1 LPIIFLG
8 ADTVRAAPHARSGS
22 VLMPHGTSQSPE
34 FMTSNET
41 SCPLAG
47 QIAARI
53 RENRRDLTERWL
65 NRLADRLTLEPNRIF
80 PTGELLDHVP
90 LLLLGIADHLEDPT
104 RTVSADG
111 SIVSKARELGAL
123 RYAQGFDEYEI
134 MKEYEIFGSILFSF
148 VEEIIDDIGG
158 TCSRSELIACT
169 RRLFHA
175 IVLIQQATATQHL
188 QLVHDRLNEREQRL
202 DAFNRSLAHE
212 FRNRVGAAKG
222 AAQLLLLPDLAEEK
236 KAPLARVV
244 ARSTDEMQLVLENLL
259 ELSRGSAGKRPLRRV
274 TLQHAAE
281 EAVRQLR
288 LTAEAAQVEVRL
300 LALPECDVNAAG
312 VELCLTNLVSNA
324 IKYADPQKQKRWV
337 EISGRR
343 DDAALAE
350 SMTPADAGVIVEV
363 RDNGRGV
370 PQEKRN
376 RLFER
381 FYRAHE
387 REAVSVEGTGLGL
400 NIVKETAESM
410 GGRVFAEFTD
420 EGSIFGF
427 SMSCGGNET

>member
-1 LPIIFLG
+1 
-8 ADTVRAAPHARSGS
+8 
-22 VLMPHGTSQSPE
+22 
-34 FMTSNET
+34 MTSKEPT
-41 SCPLAG
+41 CPLAG

-53 RENRRDLTERWL
+53 RDARRDLTERWL
-65 NRLADRLTLEPNRIF
+65 NRLADRLTLAPNRIF

-90 LLLLGIADHLEDPT
+90 LLLDGIADHLEDPT
-104 RTVSADG
+104 QIVSADG
-111 SIVSKARELGAL
+111 AIVSKARELGAL

-134 MKEYEIFGSILFSF
+134 MKEYEIFGGILFSF

-158 TCSRSELIACT
+158 KCSRSELIACT
-169 RRLFHA
+169 RRLFQA

-188 QLVHDRLNEREQRL
+188 QLVHDRLTEREQRL

-236 KAPLARVV
+236 RSPLARVV
-244 ARSTDEMQLVLENLL
+244 ARSADEMQLVLENLL
-259 ELSRGSAGKRPLRRV
+259 ELSRGSAGKRPMRLV
-274 TLQHAAE
+274 KLQHAAE

-288 LTAEAAQVEVRL
+288 LTAEAANVEVRL
-300 LALPECDVNAAG
+300 LALPDCDVNAAG

-324 IKYADPQKQKRWV
+324 IKYADPRKQERWV

-343 DDAALAE
+343 DDAAPIT
-350 SMTPADAGVIVEV
+350 SMTPTDVGVIVEV

-370 PQEKRN
+370 PHEKRD

-381 FYRAHE
+381 FFRAHDQ
-387 REAVSVEGTGLGL
+387 EAVSVEGTGLGL

-410 GGRVFAEFTD
+410 GGRVFAEFND
-420 EGSIFGF
+420 EGSVFGF
-427 SMSCGGNET
+427 TMTCGGNGA